1 MSISSVMR
9 NVNVNPK
16 LTTNMNKYLE
26 NSLVATKYENK
37 ITAHST
43 LERVSPAVSND
54 ILTMAIRV
62 L

>member
-1 MSISSVMR
+1 MR

-43 LERVSPAVSND
+43 LERVSPAASND